1 MDGKDITREKLH
13 LLYILREAPGLQR
26 SDLIETAL
34 GTLTADY
41 FMLAE
46 ALNWLESSE
55 LIVLMDTELTTDAAD
70 ARSGAECYLT
80 VQGEKVLLALE
91 DQIAESVRLWV
102 SEHLAATSIERKK
115 RKAIEADYKL
125 TDKGS
130 YLLWLQHLSEQGDS
144 FSVEMELPSEEL
156 ARKAAF
162 SFRRHPEK
170 FYSIMI
176 KTLLEEA

>member
-55 LIVLMDTELTTDAAD
+55 LIVLMDTDLITDLTD
-70 ARSGAECYLT
+70 ARSG
-80 VQGEKVLLALE
+80 V
-91 DQIAESVRLWV
+91 
-102 SEHLAATSIERKK
+102 
-115 RKAIEADYKL
+115 
-125 TDKGS
+125 
-130 YLLWLQHLSEQGDS
+130 
-144 FSVEMELPSEEL
+144 
-156 ARKAAF
+156 
-162 SFRRHPEK
+162 
-170 FYSIMI
+170 
-176 KTLLEEA
+176 